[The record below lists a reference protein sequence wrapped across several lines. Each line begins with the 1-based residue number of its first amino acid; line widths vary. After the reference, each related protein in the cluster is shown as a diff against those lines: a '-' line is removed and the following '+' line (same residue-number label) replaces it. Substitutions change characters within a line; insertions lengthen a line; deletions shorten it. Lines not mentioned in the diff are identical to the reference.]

1 MLLNSINFKMPIY
14 KDCTFGELMMTGT
27 LVFIVELICLGSLL
41 KLTTGFASIGVAI
54 TFMTFWLITKG
65 LIIKLQKIKYGK
77 PYGYYKHALLLKLSE
92 LRLMKSFYI
101 TRIGKWSV
109 RRTR

>member
-14 KDCTFGELMMTGT
+14 KDCTFGELMLTGT
-27 LVFIVELICLGSLL
+27 AVFIIEIICLSAIF
-41 KLTTGFASIGVAI
+41 KLVTGYASIGVAI

-77 PYGYYKHALLLKLSE
+77 PYGYYKHALLFKLSE
-92 LRLMKSFYI
+92 MGFINNLYL
-101 TRIGKWSV
+101 TREGKWST
-109 RRTR
+109 RRTK